1 MAPINSI
8 AGNVEEFMNT
18 PIKTKDDRTVYV
30 KDVASVVYGADQPA
44 GYALVNGKRS
54 VYLPIIKK
62 ADASTLDAVKN
73 LKAAIPLLKS
83 QLPEDVDIRYG
94 FEIGRSSGRE
104 SVCQYV

>member
-1 MAPINSI
+1 MRISDWSSD
-8 AGNVEEFMNT
+8 VCSS
-18 PIKTKDDRTVYV
+18 DLVYV
-30 KDVASVVYGADQPA
+30 KDGASVVEGADQTA

-83 QLPEDVDIRYG
+83 QLPEDVDIRYE